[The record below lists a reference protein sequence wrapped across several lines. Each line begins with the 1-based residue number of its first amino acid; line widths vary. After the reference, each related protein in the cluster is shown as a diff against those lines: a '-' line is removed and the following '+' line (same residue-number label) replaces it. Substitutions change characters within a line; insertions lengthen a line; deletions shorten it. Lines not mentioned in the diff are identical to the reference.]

1 MQCLVLTKCSMK
13 FAEWTKELK
22 LIREHEFKLIKDKQ
36 LNVPVHE
43 PSEIQ
48 KRAQLLADIKN
59 EGIEKF

>member
-1 MQCLVLTKCSMK
+1 MK